1 MRATPHAVLVPC
13 ALGVAYDGQCGQAW
27 CVKWCPHGMHE
38 KIATGFSDGEN
49 FSPFTPEIC
58 NAFEALFKHT
68 GQASASRV
76 YFKFSVDRAFTLHSL
91 SYSGVW
97 MDNGKIVITA
107 VQFSNI

>member
-38 KIATGFSDGEN
+38 KIATGFSDGEDV
-49 FSPFTPEIC
+49 SPFTPEIC
-58 NAFEALFKHT
+58 NAFEALFKHA

-76 YFKFSVDRAFTLHSL
+76 YFKFNVSNRRFLWTGHLLYIVSL
-91 SYSGVW
+91 TQVYGWVTE
-97 MDNGKIVITA
+97 K
-107 VQFSNI
+107 